1 MQNLV
6 DSTIKMEKSEY
17 SLKRFI
23 GWIALFVV
31 MLSLIPMLILLNYI
45 VLAKFIGVVLIV
57 SVTLALMYWRMQTK
71 KRNTKAMRVAITINE
86 KFWLLNNVSFYK
98 ALNKEDK
105 AVFRDRVAL
114 FLSEVKVAILGNGD
128 PDKTD
133 LLPLAVNAVQST
145 WSYGWIDF
153 SNFGKVL
160 MYSDKTSDSFEKE
173 LRHLVRMEDFLPIN
187 IEKLTRANLSNGPEQ
202 MEMNQM
208 WMSFIEH
215 A

>member
-1 MQNLV
+1 MQNLE
-6 DSTIKMEKSEY
+6 DSSLKVEKLEY

-23 GWIALFVV
+23 GWIALFVS
-31 MLSLIPMLILLNYI
+31 MLSLIPILILMNYI
-45 VLAKFIGVVLIV
+45 VLAKFIGVVLII

-98 ALNKEDK
+98 GLSSEDK
-105 AVFRDRVAL
+105 AAFLDRVAL
-114 FLSEVKVAILGNGD
+114 FLSEVNVAILGNND
-128 PDKTD
+128 LDKTD

-145 WSYGWIDF
+145 WTFGWIDF

-160 MYSDKTSDSFEKE
+160 MYSDNASHSFEKE
-173 LRHLVRMEDFLPIN
+173 LHHLVRMEDFLPVN
-187 IEKLTRANLSNGPEQ
+187 MEKLTNANLSNGPEQ
-202 MEMNQM
+202 VEMNQM
-208 WMSFIEH
+208 WMSFIEQ

>member
-1 MQNLV
+1 
-6 DSTIKMEKSEY
+6 MEKSEY

-23 GWIALFVV
+23 GWITLFVV

-105 AVFRDRVAL
+105 AAFLDRVAL
-114 FLSEVKVAILGNGD
+114 FLSEVNVAILGNNN

-160 MYSDKTSDSFEKE
+160 MYSDNASHRFEKE
-173 LRHLVRMEDFLPIN
+173 LHHLVRMEDFVPVN
-187 IEKLTRANLSNGPEQ
+187 SEKLTRANLSNGPEQ

-208 WMSFIEH
+208 WMSFIEQ